1 MHSHTGRHNPRG
13 WRTLFIALALFA
25 LLSGTAL
32 PEGVRHA
39 WADEVGQTGQ
49 TSGLTS
55 EVAAPLTGQNAAL
68 PGRQEEQGQPEEP
81 EAATGEG
88 GPIPAPAAVSEGKFR
103 YFPQTGHFLRGVFF
117 EYWETH
123 GATPVLGLPITEPII
138 EGGLAV
144 QYLERTRLEWHPE
157 VSNDPRK
164 QVLLTRL
171 GVFSTEQRG
180 IFFERLPEG
189 ANTPES
195 HFFNETGHNL
205 ANAFFTFWLNNGGLA
220 VFGYPISEEIVE
232 TSSTDGKTYTVQYFE
247 RNRFE
252 WHPEHPPT
260 SNVQLGLLGMEY
272 ARATQINPLAR
283 VLIASHL
290 AGDSDLTD
298 SPKLADFVDEG
309 LIPAVQALGRTPQFR
324 WVPGLIVQNKI
335 FVEFADI
342 SEEGVA
348 GAFVA
353 TYSRSRPYVIIVPE
367 RERDA
372 SMEALASVI
381 AHEATHASNVI
392 GEVAPA
398 RSNCSVE
405 EELRAYMNGLAS
417 WLLLKGSDALSARYE
432 PGSLDLAINRSLRG
446 FNHGQ
451 TTLTLDFDL
460 EAAREFLREVYG
472 PDCED

>member
-1 MHSHTGRHNPRG
+1 MHTNKGNHIPRG
-13 WRTLFIALALFA
+13 WRTLFIALALLA
-25 LLSGTAL
+25 MLSGSAL
-32 PEGVRHA
+32 PGAAPHA
-39 WADEVGQTGQ
+39 WAEQPGQTAQ
-49 TSGLTS
+49 PTGLTS
-55 EVAAPLTGQNAAL
+55 EVAAPLTSQDPAL
-68 PGRQEEQGQPEEP
+68 
-81 EAATGEG
+81 EAAQD
-88 GPIPAPAAVSEGKFR
+88 GPIPAPAAMSQGKFR

-123 GATPVLGLPITEPII
+123 GATPVLGLPITEPIM
-138 EGGLAV
+138 EDGLAV

-157 VSNDPRK
+157 VSNDPRS

-171 GVFSTEQRG
+171 GVISTEQRN
-180 IFFERLPEG
+180 IFFERLPG
-189 ANTPES
+189 GTNTPQS
-195 HFFNETGHNL
+195 HFFEETGHNL

-232 TSSTDGKTYTVQYFE
+232 VSPTDGRQYTVQYFE

-252 WHPEHPPT
+252 WHPESPPT

-272 ARATQINPLAR
+272 ARARQIDPLAR
-283 VLIASHL
+283 ILIPSSL
-290 AGDSDLTD
+290 AGDEDLTD
-298 SPKLADFVDEG
+298 SPRLADYVDDE

-324 WVPGLIVQNKI
+324 WVPGLIIQNKI

-342 SEEGVA
+342 TEEGVA

-353 TYSRSRPYVIIVPE
+353 TYSRTRPYVIIVPE

-405 EELRAYMNGLAS
+405 EELRAYLNGLAS
-417 WLLLKGSDALSARYE
+417 WLVLKGDDALSARYD

-451 TTLTLDFDL
+451 TTLSLDFDL
-460 EAAREFLREVYG
+460 EAARNFLQEVYG
-472 PDCED
+472 PDCGE